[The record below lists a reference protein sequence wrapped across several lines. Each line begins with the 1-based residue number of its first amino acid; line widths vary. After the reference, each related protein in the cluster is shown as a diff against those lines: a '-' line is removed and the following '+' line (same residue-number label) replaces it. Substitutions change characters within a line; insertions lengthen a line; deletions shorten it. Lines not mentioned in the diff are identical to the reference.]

1 MQFDDRGILLRYEYC
16 YSPHRHFLFYCV
28 CDFTPACDFDLE
40 ILEEEKALS
49 KSKISGVELFIMQM
63 KTSPAHVTISTASS
77 DVGAGYQIFGKWAW
91 WMTDKSYLGRVWSRT
106 ESVQYLKNNAKEWH
120 VMHQYETDAWG
131 NIKAENAI
139 LLMRDD
145 GSNLCL
151 SSVHQGASN

>member
-1 MQFDDRGILLRYEYC
+1 M
-16 YSPHRHFLFYCV
+16 
-28 CDFTPACDFDLE
+28 
-40 ILEEEKALS
+40 
-49 KSKISGVELFIMQM
+49 KI
-63 KTSPAHVTISTASS
+63 SPAHVTISTASS

-145 GSNLCL
+145 GSNLCPFF
-151 SSVHQGASN
+151 SSSGRHQTDDYKYYPANHDISIGIRPEQIVPVHENITRF